1 MKSYAYPSLIFKK
14 NWYWFT
20 NPTGKEQGDV
30 VNIFSYDKTET
41 PGYKRKIGQTSVIS
55 LDLSLDLIWEKMRK
69 RFVREQIAKGERNG
83 VKIVVDD
90 AWSKLV
96 PVYKDFRKGKNLAN
110 DDPRVFRECL
120 VVNAYLDERVIAGG
134 AFIADGTSMRAYVLA
149 SGRFSGDGRE
159 REIIGQANRMVI
171 WEAMKY
177 AKQQGYKLF
186 DLGGINPESTVQWE
200 RTLAEFKES
209 FGGERKACYYY
220 SKVNS
225 PVLRLLLKLR
235 RYLK

>member
-1 MKSYAYPSLIFKK
+1 
-14 NWYWFT
+14 
-20 NPTGKEQGDV
+20 
-30 VNIFSYDKTET
+30 
-41 PGYKRKIGQTSVIS
+41 
-55 LDLSLDLIWEKMRK
+55 
-69 RFVREQIAKGERNG
+69 
-83 VKIVVDD
+83 
-90 AWSKLV
+90 
-96 PVYKDFRKGKNLAN
+96 
-110 DDPRVFRECL
+110 
-120 VVNAYLDERVIAGG
+120 
-134 AFIADGTSMRAYVLA
+134 MRAYVLA